1 MFKDGEKFSFKELQ
15 EKVYND
21 YYSIGDKF
29 EVVDNKENE
38 DIKVGEI
45 IEISYIDYEVDYH
58 FPEHIFFLFP
68 NAEYGIELDDDIL
81 LKLVQ

>member
-1 MFKDGEKFSFKELQ
+1 MCKDGEKISFKELQ

-29 EVVDNKENE
+29 EVVDNKGNE

-45 IEISYIDYEVDYH
+45 IEISDIDYEVDYH